1 MVTLAAGQGFSIPG
15 SQFID
20 ISLITS
26 IDHQTHNTWLTCQTQ
41 SQDNV
46 GVEWILLHIL
56 HYGFLV
62 ILFPKIY
69 QQCLSQ
75 WPRRQFRVDH
85 YKLVGGNGIKNWEK
99 NNLPEIKNWKKKM
112 FRQTKVTVNVHSI
125 QQNKNVQACG
135 VAKTNWLKTYQQ
147 KNKIEWIYIGK
158 MMPAERVPML
168 PRNNSP
174 RTMCFKN

>member
-112 FRQTKVTVNVHSI
+112 FRQTTKGTVNVHSI
-125 QQNKNVQACG
+125 QQNKNVLWCCQN
-135 VAKTNWLKTYQQ
+135 KLTKNISTKEQNWMNLHWQNDASRKSAHAAPQ
-147 KNKIEWIYIGK
+147 
-158 MMPAERVPML
+158 
-168 PRNNSP
+168 
-174 RTMCFKN
+174 